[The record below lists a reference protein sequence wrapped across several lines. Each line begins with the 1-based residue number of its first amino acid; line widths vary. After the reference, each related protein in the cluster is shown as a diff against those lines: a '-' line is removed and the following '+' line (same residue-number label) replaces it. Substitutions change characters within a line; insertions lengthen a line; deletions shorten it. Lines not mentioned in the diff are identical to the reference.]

1 MIEHSYKKNH
11 MMMIIAK
18 PYIWYLSLLGKQT
31 D

>member
-11 MMMIIAK
+11 MMIIDK